1 MSRRSLTSSEISGML
16 SDIEKEC
23 VSPGLPTKFRQQV
36 VSTII
41 DPIRKSLEKIQIVD
55 DPILLQELHDEIRKS
70 VQSSMIQPGEAVG
83 ILCAQSIGERQTQL
97 SVAYDE
103 GVYLMYEGQW
113 GECTM
118 GQFIDMLFDTFPN
131 RVYELIDHKDSEIM
145 VVDDLEIMI
154 KSIDSDGKIVVS
166 LINEISRHP
175 PNGDLIEITTASNK
189 KVVTTLSH
197 SHLRC
202 VNGKVVPTLA
212 SEMRLGDQVPVDH
225 KDAVVWE
232 TVVGMRYIEDYKY
245 KYVYDFSVPHTET
258 FMLQNGVFV
267 HNTLNSFHSAG
278 LAIQTVVSGVPRFL
292 ELLNATKEPRIS
304 SNIFNLSFP
313 VEYPDQIRDKIA
325 YHLVHLKFED
335 IVKNIT
341 YFEEKEEE
349 VWYDAFE
356 NIYSNEFREF
366 HHGLTIELDREK
378 LFQYRLP
385 MTLIKQKL
393 ENNYADIVVVFSPLY
408 VGQLDI
414 FIDIQDIH
422 YPENVQDIPSF
433 LTPDNYISVFLEDV
447 VKPRLL
453 EISICGIPG
462 INKYHVRK
470 SAKQE
475 WIVETEGS
483 NFKELLGRRFISL
496 QTVTS
501 TNMWDIYDSFGIEAT
516 REFLINEFINV
527 VSSDGTFINRSHIY
541 LLIDIMTHQGTI
553 NSISRY
559 GMKKEQA
566 GVLTRSSFEESL
578 DQFCKA
584 GYSAELEPIK
594 AVSAAIMCGKRSK
607 IGTGL
612 CSLKMDWEML
622 SRQNNLNTIKKPIN
636 D

>member
-1 MSRRSLTSSEISGML
+1 MSRRSLTSLEISEML

-23 VSPGLPTKFRQQV
+23 ISPGLPTKFRQQV
-36 VSTII
+36 ISTII
-41 DPIRKSLEKIQIVD
+41 DPIRKSLEKISIVDD
-55 DPILLQELHDEIRKS
+55 DPILLQELHDEIRQS
-70 VQSSMIQPGEAVG
+70 VQSCMIQPGEAVG

-103 GVYLMYEGQW
+103 RVYVMYEGEW
-113 GECTM
+113 KEFSIGEL
-118 GQFIDMLFDTFPN
+118 IDMLFDSFPSKI
-131 RVYELIDHKDSEIM
+131 YALINHKDSEIM
-145 VVDDLEIMI
+145 VMDDIEIMI
-154 KSIDSDGKIVVS
+154 RSIDSDGKILVS
-166 LINEISRHP
+166 RIHEISRHP
-175 PNGDLIEITTASNK
+175 PNGNLMEITTASNK

-197 SHLRC
+197 SHLRQ
-202 VNGKVVPTLA
+202 VNGKVVPTRA
-212 SEMRLGDQVPVDH
+212 SEMRLGDQVPVQHD
-225 KDAVVWE
+225 DMVVWE
-232 TVVGMRYIEDYKY
+232 TVIHMKYIEDYKY
-245 KYVYDFSVPHTET
+245 KYVYDFSVPGTET

-313 VEYPDQIRDKIA
+313 VEYPDQIREKIA
-325 YHLVHLKFED
+325 HHLVHLKFGD
-335 IVKNIT
+335 FVKNIT
-341 YFEEKEEE
+341 YFDDKEEE

-385 MTLIKQKL
+385 MTLIKEKL
-393 ENNYADIVVVFSPLY
+393 EYNYADIVVVFSPLY

-414 FIDIQDIH
+414 FIDTQDIH

-433 LTPDNYISVFLEDV
+433 LKPDNYISVFLEDV

-453 EISICGIPG
+453 EITICGIPG

-470 SAKQE
+470 SNQE

-483 NFKELLGRRFISL
+483 NFKELLGMNFIHIR
-496 QTVTS
+496 TATS

-612 CSLKMDWEML
+612 CSLKMDWDML
-622 SRQNNLNTIKKPIN
+622 SRQNNLNNI
-636 D
+636 